1 MAGRE
6 VLIAGR
12 EAKRGVE
19 WTTATKI
26 HGRTLREIEPLSVL
40 SNGVSGN
47 KTYEISKMHEQSLAG
62 KFSPKS

>member
-26 HGRTLREIEPLSVL
+26 HGRTLREIEPVSVL

-47 KTYEISKMHEQSLAG
+47 KTYDLKNARAETRTRV
-62 KFSPKS
+62 